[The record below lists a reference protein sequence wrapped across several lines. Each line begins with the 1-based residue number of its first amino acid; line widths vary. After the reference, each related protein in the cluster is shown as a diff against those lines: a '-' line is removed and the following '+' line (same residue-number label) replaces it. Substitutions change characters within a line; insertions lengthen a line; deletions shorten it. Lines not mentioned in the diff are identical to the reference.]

1 MIRNYDFY
9 TQYIYSISIRKGLL
23 CQQQR
28 RSMHGQ
34 APASFYLAH
43 FLIDI
48 CSAHVI
54 DFSGGEDCPSRIE
67 AQEMHELSVTE
78 SILKIVLKHAEENGA
93 EKVLT
98 IGLKIGELSEL
109 VGECIQHYFDYLSK
123 GTIAEGAVLEIE
135 RAPIVFDCTE
145 CKHTFQASFSDT
157 KDFTC
162 PECHGAKVT
171 LVSGREFYIK
181 DITIS

>member
-1 MIRNYDFY
+1 MAE
-9 TQYIYSISIRKGLL
+9 Q
-23 CQQQR
+23 
-28 RSMHGQ
+28 MHGYFC
-34 APASFYLAH
+34 AVT

-48 CSAHVI
+48 CSIHVI
-54 DFSGGEDCPSRIE
+54 DFSEKEAGYSRIQ
-67 AQEMHELSVTE
+67 AQKMHELSVTE
-78 SILKIVLKHAEENGA
+78 SILNIVLKHAQTNGA
-93 EKVLT
+93 DKVLT

-123 GTIAEGAVLEIE
+123 GTIAEGAVLDIE
-135 RAPIVFDCTE
+135 RAPIIFECTE
-145 CKHTFQASFSDT
+145 CNNTFQVSLSHT

-162 PECHGAKVT
+162 PSCHGAKIT

>member
-1 MIRNYDFY
+1 
-9 TQYIYSISIRKGLL
+9 
-23 CQQQR
+23 
-28 RSMHGQ
+28 
-34 APASFYLAH
+34 
-43 FLIDI
+43 
-48 CSAHVI
+48 
-54 DFSGGEDCPSRIE
+54 
-67 AQEMHELSVTE
+67 MHELSVTE
-78 SILKIVLKHAEENGA
+78 SILKIVLKHAQENKA

-135 RAPIVFDCTE
+135 RAPIIFDCTE
-145 CKHTFQASFSDT
+145 CKNTFQVSLSDT
-157 KDFTC
+157 RDFTC
-162 PECHGAKVT
+162 PQCHGAKVT

>member
-1 MIRNYDFY
+1 
-9 TQYIYSISIRKGLL
+9 
-23 CQQQR
+23 
-28 RSMHGQ
+28 
-34 APASFYLAH
+34 
-43 FLIDI
+43 
-48 CSAHVI
+48 
-54 DFSGGEDCPSRIE
+54 
-67 AQEMHELSVTE
+67 MHELSVTE
-78 SILKIVLKHAEENGA
+78 SILNIVIKHAQENKA

-98 IGLKIGELSEL
+98 IGLKIGEMSEL

-135 RAPIVFDCTE
+135 RAPIIFACTDC
-145 CKHTFQASFSDT
+145 KNTFQVSLSET

>member
-1 MIRNYDFY
+1 
-9 TQYIYSISIRKGLL
+9 
-23 CQQQR
+23 
-28 RSMHGQ
+28 
-34 APASFYLAH
+34 
-43 FLIDI
+43 
-48 CSAHVI
+48 
-54 DFSGGEDCPSRIE
+54 
-67 AQEMHELSVTE
+67 MHELSVTE
-78 SILKIVLKHAEENGA
+78 SILNIVLKHAQTNGA

-109 VGECIQHYFDYLSK
+109 VGECIQQYFDYLSK

-135 RAPIVFDCTE
+135 RAPIIFECTE
-145 CKHTFQASFSDT
+145 CKNTFQVSLSHT

-162 PECHGAKVT
+162 PSCHGAKVK

>member
-1 MIRNYDFY
+1 
-9 TQYIYSISIRKGLL
+9 
-23 CQQQR
+23 
-28 RSMHGQ
+28 
-34 APASFYLAH
+34 
-43 FLIDI
+43 
-48 CSAHVI
+48 
-54 DFSGGEDCPSRIE
+54 
-67 AQEMHELSVTE
+67 MHELSVTE
-78 SILKIVLKHAEENGA
+78 SILKIVLKHAEENEA

-98 IGLKIGELSEL
+98 IGLTIGEMSEL

-135 RAPIVFDCTE
+135 RAPIIFACTE
-145 CKHTFQASFSDT
+145 CKHTFRVSFSDT

-171 LVSGREFYIK
+171 LVSGREFFIK

>member
-1 MIRNYDFY
+1 
-9 TQYIYSISIRKGLL
+9 
-23 CQQQR
+23 
-28 RSMHGQ
+28 
-34 APASFYLAH
+34 
-43 FLIDI
+43 
-48 CSAHVI
+48 
-54 DFSGGEDCPSRIE
+54 
-67 AQEMHELSVTE
+67 MHELSVTE
-78 SILKIVLKHAEENGA
+78 SILNIVLKHAQTNGA
-93 EKVLT
+93 EKVIT
-98 IGLKIGELSEL
+98 IGLKIGEMSEL

-135 RAPIVFDCTE
+135 RAPIIFACTE
-145 CKHTFQASFSDT
+145 CKNTFQVSFSHT

>member
-1 MIRNYDFY
+1 MYEQVL
-9 TQYIYSISIRKGLL
+9 T
-23 CQQQR
+23 
-28 RSMHGQ
+28 
-34 APASFYLAH
+34 SFCAAT

-48 CSAHVI
+48 CSVHVI
-54 DFSGGEDCPSRIE
+54 DFSEEEAGYSRIQ

-78 SILKIVLKHAEENGA
+78 SILNIVLKHAQTNGA

-135 RAPIVFDCTE
+135 RAPIIFECTE
-145 CKHTFQASFSDT
+145 CKNTFQVSLSHT

-162 PECHGAKVT
+162 PACHGAKVT

>member
-1 MIRNYDFY
+1 MSR
-9 TQYIYSISIRKGLL
+9 RLHLL
-23 CQQQR
+23 LR
-28 RSMHGQ
+28 PVFS
-34 APASFYLAH
+34 
-43 FLIDI
+43 IDI
-48 CSAHVI
+48 CSVHVI
-54 DFSGGEDCPSRIE
+54 DFSKVEDSRSRIE
-67 AQEMHELSVTE
+67 AWEMHELSVTE
-78 SILKIVLKHAEENGA
+78 SILNIVLKHAQTNEA

-109 VGECIQHYFDYLSK
+109 VGDCIQHYFDYLSK

-135 RAPIVFDCTE
+135 RAPVIFECTE
-145 CKHTFQASFSDT
+145 CKKTFQVSLSDT